1 MYKVYW
7 IRLPEHINIASEGYV
22 GITKQ
27 YERRMIEHRSQK
39 KGYHITNAIAK
50 YGWDNLEC
58 DIVAT
63 YNTLEEALSLESLL
77 RAKADTGW
85 NTLAGG
91 LNGNGKPH
99 SKFTKDKISKAMLRN
114 SNTNGFEDVTLV
126 CPFCKKEGQKA
137 AMLRWHFNNCKE
149 VI

>member
-7 IRLPEHINIASEGYV
+7 IRLPDHVNIAHQGYV

-27 YERRMIEHRSQK
+27 YSRRIVEHKSQK
-39 KGYHITNAIAK
+39 RGYHISNAILK

-58 DIVAT
+58 DIIASCD
-63 YNTLEEALSLESLL
+63 TLEEALRLEYLL
-77 RAKADTGW
+77 RPEENIGW

-99 SKFTKDKISKAMLRN
+99 SERTKSKISKSMIGN

-126 CPFCKKEGQKA
+126 CPFCNKEGQKA
-137 AMLRWHFNNCKE
+137 AMLRWHFSNCKE
-149 VI
+149 AA